1 MEPRYDLTINLDE
14 KWRKQWSA
22 VPNMMLFLAMDVSNG
37 GKDSYHNLIAYV
49 SDIAAST
56 QISWTDN
63 YAMTGVTNH
72 DTGSLK
78 YTTTTPIVGVKF
90 GDKINVDEISF
101 IIPSPNKDAPTDGF
115 LFKNKIEC
123 SAVLYREIN
132 GELEQ
137 IYTSHG
143 GDMSPDSSEV
153 IIPQKKVYV
162 WFSDD
167 ITSTTVDGRMAQ
179 AEVLDFDFDDY
190 GEMTFTF
197 NDAGV
202 WIKS

>member
-1 MEPRYDLTINLDE
+1 MEPRYNLTINLDE

-22 VPNMMLFLAMDVSNG
+22 VPDMMLYLAMDVSNG

-49 SDIAAST
+49 NITAST

-63 YAMTGVTNH
+63 YAMAGVTTH
-72 DTGSLK
+72 ETGSLK
-78 YTTTTPIVGVKF
+78 YTTTTPIIKVKF
-90 GDKINVDEISF
+90 GDKINVDEASF
-101 IIPSPNKDAPTDGF
+101 ITPSPNKDAPTDGS
-115 LFKNKIEC
+115 LFINKIEC
-123 SAVLYREIN
+123 SAVLYRQIN
-132 GELEQ
+132 GESEQ

-143 GDMSPDSSEV
+143 GDMPPGSSEM
-153 IIPQKKVYV
+153 IIPQRKVYV

-179 AEVLDFDFDDY
+179 AEVLEFDFDGH
-190 GEMTFTF
+190 GETMFTF

-202 WIKS
+202 WSIS